1 MDDPP
6 APDPDRRARASRPI
20 LFGILL
26 LAVGV
31 LVLDQLTKWWAESTM
46 VPGEATPVLG
56 TFIQW
61 RLIYNP
67 GAAFGMAADF
77 TWILTCFAAVAV
89 VALAV
94 FATRVVTVS
103 WAIGV
108 GALLGGAVSH
118 LGDRLLREPGFA
130 RGHIV
135 DFIDYNGWFIGNVA
149 DIALVG
155 GVAYLVLLTFLGI
168 DHRPAAT
175 PVPTPGSVADEG

>member
-1 MDDPP
+1 VDDTPP
-6 APDPDRRARASRPI
+6 PEDRRPGAPRPI
-20 LFGILL
+20 LLGILL
-26 LAVGV
+26 LAAGV
-31 LVLDQLTKWWAESTM
+31 LALDQLTKWWAETSL

-67 GAAFGMAADF
+67 GAAFGMASEL
-77 TWILTCFAAVAV
+77 TWILTCIAAVAV

-94 FATRVVTVS
+94 FARKVVTVS

-108 GALLGGAVSH
+108 GALLGGATSH
-118 LGDRLLREPGFA
+118 LGDRLLRAPGFA

-155 GVAYLVLLTFLGI
+155 GAAYLVLLTFLGI
-168 DHRPAAT
+168 DHRPAEK
-175 PVPTPGSVADEG
+175 PVPQPDAASD

>member
-1 MDDPP
+1 MRVAASLGRVDDSPP
-6 APDPDRRARASRPI
+6 SSGNRRT
-20 LFGILL
+20 LLGIGL
-26 LAVGV
+26 LAAGV
-31 LVLDQLTKWWAESTM
+31 LALDQLTKWWAESTM

-67 GAAFGMAADF
+67 GAAFGIASDL
-77 TWILTCFAAVAV
+77 TWILACVAAVAV

-94 FATRVVTVS
+94 FATRVVTGA
-103 WAIGV
+103 WAVGV

-118 LGDRLLREPGFA
+118 LGDRLLRPPGFA

-155 GVAYLVLLTFLGI
+155 GAAYLVLLTFLGI
-168 DHRPAAT
+168 DHRPAVS
-175 PVPTPGSVADEG
+175 PVSPP

>member
-1 MDDPP
+1 VDDSAP
-6 APDPDRRARASRPI
+6 ARGTRRT
-20 LFGILL
+20 LLGIGL
-26 LAVGV
+26 LAAGV
-31 LVLDQLTKWWAESTM
+31 LALDQLTKWWAESTM

-67 GAAFGMAADF
+67 GAAFGIASDM
-77 TWILTCFAAVAV
+77 TWILACVAAAAV

-94 FATRVVTVS
+94 FATRVVTPL
-103 WAIGV
+103 WAVGV

-118 LGDRLLREPGFA
+118 LGDRLLRPPGFA

-155 GVAYLVLLTFLGI
+155 GAAFLVLLTFLGI
-168 DHRPAAT
+168 DHRPAVR
-175 PVPTPGSVADEG
+175 PVSPT